1 MTSQNESEALI
12 LALALAITAR
22 DRERA
27 AKCVEMAEYYA
38 QGMTPDEIDQC
49 KAAAQRLAGIP
60 A

>member
-1 MTSQNESEALI
+1 MI